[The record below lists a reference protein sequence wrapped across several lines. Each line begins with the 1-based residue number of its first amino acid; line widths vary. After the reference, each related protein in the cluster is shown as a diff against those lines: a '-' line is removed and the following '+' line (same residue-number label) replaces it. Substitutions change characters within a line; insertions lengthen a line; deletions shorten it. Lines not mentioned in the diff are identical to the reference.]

1 MKVKV
6 GDNVKV
12 IAGKDKGKTGRVIKT
27 LKKDNKVV
35 VEGINIIKKHVKPN
49 RMNEVG
55 SIQEMEAP
63 IHVSNVKVEAE
74 ENLINEYQVNLS
86 LPLSKAITI
95 TGPVSRFSKKV
106 GCDDFKSLKTL
117 VMSQIQYNGSVAVDK
132 MTQTLKKSEIAS
144 YCLA

>member
-63 IHVSNVKVEAE
+63 IHVSNVKVVE
-74 ENLINEYQVNLS
+74 EEK
-86 LPLSKAITI
+86 KATK
-95 TGPVSRFSKKV
+95 TTKK
-106 GCDDFKSLKTL
+106 TE
-117 VMSQIQYNGSVAVDK
+117 
-132 MTQTLKKSEIAS
+132 KKAS
-144 YCLA
+144 